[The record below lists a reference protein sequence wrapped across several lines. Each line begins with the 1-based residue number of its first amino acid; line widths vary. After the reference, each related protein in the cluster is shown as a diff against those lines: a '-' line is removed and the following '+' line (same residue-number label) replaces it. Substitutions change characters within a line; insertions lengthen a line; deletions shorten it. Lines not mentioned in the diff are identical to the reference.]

1 MITTSCRVSETF
13 NYYAWKR
20 GPVPKTLWKE
30 ISGDMCDDLKQ
41 AITIVP
47 IEHFQKIVSKKK
59 KFDDKHFTKRE
70 IKLLKLTADIFM
82 VKKALKGDL
91 EKKGHIPNQKM
102 NEIANCF
109 KRIDDVSPYRLKLI
123 RKSREA

>member
-1 MITTSCRVSETF
+1 MKLLYFLDFMHFKQTGKSVTDL

-91 EKKGHIPNQKM
+91 EKKRAHPQPE
-102 NEIANCF
+102 NERDSQLF
-109 KRIDDVSPYRLKLI
+109 
-123 RKSREA
+123 